1 MSTDPLIDR
10 LATGLRPVRRR
21 TPWRDATILLALGV
35 IEIVFVL
42 KLGLMR
48 PDMPHAMGM
57 PSFWWK
63 AASLAVIAVVG
74 GTTALLSL
82 DPTRSPRRGLR
93 IVGMLALAALVLGW
107 LVDVLQAGPAVLWQ
121 RLDPT
126 HGIVCARK
134 IVELSLPAVLALGLF
149 ARRGAPVD
157 ARGTAWAVG
166 IAAAAF
172 GALAFAL
179 ACPFDDPLYVAV
191 WYSAACGVVT
201 LVTRLVLPPLTR
213 W

>member
-1 MSTDPLIDR
+1 GLTV
-10 LATGLRPVRRR
+10 GLRRPHS
-21 TPWRDATILLALGV
+21 PQAS
-35 IEIVFVL
+35 VL
-42 KLGLMR
+42 
-48 PDMPHAMGM
+48 
-57 PSFWWK
+57 PSLWGT
-63 AASLAVIAVVG
+63 AASRAFIAAGG

-93 IVGMLALAALVLGW
+93 IVGMLALAALALGW

-121 RLDPT
+121 RLDPA
-126 HGIVCARK
+126 HGILCARK

>member
-10 LATGLRPVRRR
+10 LATDLRPVRRR
-21 TPWRDATILLALGV
+21 TPWRDATILLVLGV
-35 IEIVFVL
+35 IEIACVL
-42 KLGLMR
+42 TLGLMR
-48 PDMPHAMGM
+48 PDLSHAMQT

-63 AASLAVIAVVG
+63 TGSLSVIAAVG
-74 GTTALLSL
+74 GATTLLSL

-107 LVDVLQAGPAVLWQ
+107 LVDVIQADPAGFWQ
-121 RLDPT
+121 RIDPA

-134 IVELSLPAVLALGLF
+134 IVEMSLPAVLALGLL

-166 IAAAAF
+166 VTAAAF

-179 ACPFDDPLYVAV
+179 ACPFDDPLYLAV
-191 WYSAACGVVT
+191 WYSVACGVVT
-201 LVTRLVLPPLTR
+201 LATRLILPILTR

>member
-1 MSTDPLIDR
+1 MSIDPLIER
-10 LATGLRPVRRR
+10 LATDLRPVRRR

-35 IEIVFVL
+35 IEIIGVL

-48 PDMPHAMGM
+48 PDMSHAMGM

-63 AASLAVIAVVG
+63 TGSLAMIAAIG
-74 GTTALLSL
+74 GATALQSL
-82 DPTRSPRRGLR
+82 YPTRSPRRGLR
-93 IVGMLALAALVLGW
+93 IVGMFVLVALVLGW
-107 LVDVLQAGPAVLWQ
+107 LVDVLQAGPAVFWQ
-121 RLDPT
+121 RLDPA

-134 IVELSLPAVLALGLF
+134 IVELSLPAVLALGLL

-172 GALAFAL
+172 GALAFVL

-201 LVTRLVLPPLTR
+201 LVTRLILPLLTR

>member
-10 LATGLRPVRRR
+10 LATDLRPVRRR

-35 IEIVFVL
+35 IEIACVL
-42 KLGLMR
+42 TLGLMR
-48 PDMPHAMGM
+48 PDLSHAMQT

-63 AASLAVIAVVG
+63 TGSLSVIAAVG
-74 GTTALLSL
+74 GATTLLSL

-93 IVGMLALAALVLGW
+93 IVGVLALAALVLGW
-107 LVDVLQAGPAVLWQ
+107 LVDVIQTDPAGFWQ
-121 RLDPT
+121 RIDAA
-126 HGIVCARK
+126 HGIICARK
-134 IVELSLPAVLALGLF
+134 IVEMSLPAVLALGLL

-166 IAAAAF
+166 VTAAAF

-179 ACPFDDPLYVAV
+179 ACPFDDPLYLAV
-191 WYSAACGVVT
+191 WYSVACGVVT
-201 LVTRLVLPPLTR
+201 LATRLILPLLTR